1 MGQLMWYKTK
11 VVPSVLND
19 ARELVVHISH
29 PGLEHWKSLGRLIG
43 YLKGKDKKGI
53 FNRNPKV
60 IKTVMFCDFN
70 YATDKETRKSVIG
83 LVSTLGGT
91 LLTC

>member
-1 MGQLMWYKTK
+1 MWYKNK
-11 VVPSVLND
+11 VVPSVVNSE
-19 ARELVVHISH
+19 RELVVRISH
-29 PGLEHWKSLGRLIG
+29 PGSEHWKSFGRLIG
-43 YLKGKDKKGI
+43 YLKGKETKRI

-60 IKTVMFCDFN
+60 IKTVMFCNYN

-83 LVSTLGGT
+83 LVSTLVGT